1 VPTGAEEW
9 EGEIVARNT
18 SSGFGAAL
26 LVLASAGAACAQ
38 QEDVAAF
45 YTGKTVRIVV
55 GVGVG
60 SGYDI
65 NARVVAR
72 HIGNHIPGKPQIVV
86 QNQPGAGSLTMT
98 HALYNVGPKDGTA
111 IGASHQ
117 GIPAAHLMTPEQVKF
132 DPLKIN
138 WLGSTNRETQVTYS
152 WHSVPIKSIEDIRKT
167 KFVVGSQAPG
177 SSQNDF
183 PVTLNRLFG
192 FNFSV
197 VNGYEATAKIHLAME
212 RGEVHGIAAVN
223 WSSLLT
229 LQPKWIEEKKVNII
243 GQFAMRPHPDLKSVP
258 MWLDIAK
265 TPADR
270 QAMELLLSRLETGR
284 PFFLPPD
291 VPAVRVNAL
300 RRAFDAT
307 MKDPAFI
314 AEASKAKL
322 EVDPMTGEEL
332 AAFVVKLNGTPPDI
346 VARVR
351 EAMAG
356 K

>member
-1 VPTGAEEW
+1 MKGRQLMLQGSAGAC
-9 EGEIVARNT
+9 A
-18 SSGFGAAL
+18 
-26 LVLASAGAACAQ
+26 LVLALAASSQARAQ

-45 YTGKTVRIVV
+45 YAGKTLRMVV

-98 HALYNVGPKDGTA
+98 HALYNAAPKDGTV

-117 GIPAAHLMTPEQVKF
+117 GIPTAQLLTPEQTRF
-132 DPLKIN
+132 DPAKLN
-138 WLGSTNRETQVTYS
+138 WIGSSNRETQVTYA
-152 WHSVPIKSIEDIRKT
+152 WATVPIRTIDDIRKT

-183 PVTLNRLFG
+183 PVALNRLFG
-192 FNFSV
+192 FSFNV
-197 VNGYEATAKIHLAME
+197 VNGYESTAKIHLAME
-212 RGEVHGIAAVN
+212 SGEVQGIAAVN
-223 WSSLLT
+223 WSSLT
-229 LQPKWIEEKKVNII
+229 SLQPQWLAQKKINLI
-243 GQFAMRPHPDLKSVP
+243 GQFGMRVHPELKGVP
-258 MWLDIAK
+258 MWLDVAK
-265 TPADR
+265 SEADK

-284 PFFLPPD
+284 PFFFPPD
-291 VPAVRVNAL
+291 VPAARVTAL

-307 MKDPAFI
+307 MKDPAFL
-314 AEASKAKL
+314 AEADKAKL

-332 AAFVVKLNGTPPDI
+332 AAFVTKLNATPADV

-351 EAMAG
+351 DALAG

>member
-1 VPTGAEEW
+1 METTKCKFAAIGLA
-9 EGEIVARNT
+9 AATAT
-18 SSGFGAAL
+18 SALTAAMAP
-26 LVLASAGAACAQ
+26 ASAQ
-38 QEDVAAF
+38 QDEVAAF
-45 YTGKTVRIVV
+45 YTGKTVRLVV

-65 NARVVAR
+65 NARIVAR

-98 HALYNVGPKDGTA
+98 HALYNNGPKDGTA
-111 IGASHQ
+111 IGVSHQ
-117 GIPAAHLMTPEQVKF
+117 GIPTARLLTPEQARF
-132 DPLKIN
+132 DPARLN
-138 WLGSTNRETQVTYS
+138 WLGSSNRETQVTYA
-152 WHSVPIKSIEDIRKT
+152 WANVPIKTIEDIRKT

-183 PVTLNRLFG
+183 PVALNRLFG
-192 FNFSV
+192 FSFSV
-197 VNGYEATAKIHLAME
+197 VNGYESTSKIHLAME

-223 WSSLLT
+223 WSSLT
-229 LQPKWIEEKKVNII
+229 SLQPQWLAEKKINLI
-243 GQFAMRPHPDLKSVP
+243 GQFGMRPHPELKAVP
-258 MWLDIAK
+258 MWLDVARND
-265 TPADR
+265 ADR

-291 VPAVRVNAL
+291 VPEARVTAL

-314 AEASKAKL
+314 AEAAKSKL
-322 EVDPMTGEEL
+322 EVAPMTGRDL
-332 AAFVVKLNGTPPDI
+332 AAFVVKLNATPPEV

-351 EAMAG
+351 DALAA

>member
-1 VPTGAEEW
+1 MSRIMPIGLAAAC
-9 EGEIVARNT
+9 VAT
-18 SSGFGAAL
+18 SVACP
-26 LVLASAGAACAQ
+26 ASAQ
-38 QEDVAAF
+38 QDDIASF
-45 YTGKTVRIVV
+45 YTGKTIRLVV

-65 NARVVAR
+65 NARIVAR
-72 HIGNHIPGKPQIVV
+72 HFGNHIPGKPQIVV

-98 HALYNVGPKDGTA
+98 HALYNNGPKDGTT

-117 GIPAAHLMTPEQVKF
+117 GIPTAQLLTPEQTRF
-132 DPLKIN
+132 DPAKLN
-138 WLGSTNRETQVTYS
+138 WLGSSNRETQVTYA
-152 WHSVPIKSIEDIRKT
+152 WANVPIKSIEDIRKT
-167 KFVVGSQAPG
+167 KFIVGSQAPG

-183 PVTLNRLFG
+183 PVALNKLFG
-192 FNFSV
+192 FAFSV
-197 VNGYEATAKIHLAME
+197 VNGYESTSKIHLAME

-223 WSSLLT
+223 WSSLT
-229 LQPKWIEEKKVNII
+229 SLQPQWLAEKKINLI
-243 GQFAMRPHPDLKSVP
+243 GQFGMRWHPELKGVP
-258 MWLDIAK
+258 MWLDIARND
-265 TPADR
+265 ADR

-291 VPAVRVNAL
+291 VPEARVNAL

-314 AEASKAKL
+314 AEADKSKL
-322 EVDPMTGEEL
+322 EVDAMTGEEL
-332 AAFVVKLNGTPPDI
+332 AAFVIKLNATPPDV

-351 EAMAG
+351 DALAG

>member
-1 VPTGAEEW
+1 MRKSLAASAAAV
-9 EGEIVARNT
+9 
-18 SSGFGAAL
+18 AAL
-26 LVLASAGAACAQ
+26 VAVAGQAVAQ
-38 QEDVAAF
+38 SDEVAAF
-45 YTGKTVRIVV
+45 YAGKTIRIVV

-65 NARVVAR
+65 NARVVGR

-98 HALYNVGPKDGTA
+98 HALYANGPKDGTA

-117 GIPAAHLMTPEQVKF
+117 GIPAAHLMTPEQTRF
-132 DPLKIN
+132 DPLKLN
-138 WLGSTNRETQVTYS
+138 WLGSTNRETQITYA
-152 WHSVPIKSIEDIRKT
+152 WNTVPIKTIDDIRKT

-183 PVTLNRLFG
+183 PVALNRLFG

-197 VNGYEATAKIHLAME
+197 VNGYESTGKIHLAME

-223 WSSLLT
+223 WSSLT
-229 LQPKWIEEKKVNII
+229 SLQPQWLAEKKINLI
-243 GQFAMRPHPDLKSVP
+243 GQFGMRQHPELKSVP
-258 MWLDIAK
+258 MWLDVAK
-265 TPADR
+265 TDADR

-291 VPAVRVNAL
+291 VPPARVTAL

-314 AEASKAKL
+314 AEAEKSKL

-332 AAFVVKLNGTPPDI
+332 AQFIARLNATPAEV

-351 EAMAG
+351 DAMAG

>member
-1 VPTGAEEW
+1 MRHQHGSC
-9 EGEIVARNT
+9 AR
-18 SSGFGAAL
+18 SSFAAAAL
-26 LVLASAGAACAQ
+26 LLAFAGASSARAQ

-45 YTGKTVRIVV
+45 FAGKTVRVIV

-65 NARVVAR
+65 NARIVAR

-98 HALYNVGPKDGTA
+98 QTLYNSGPKDGTA

-117 GIPAAHLMTPEQVKF
+117 GIPTALLLTPDQTRF
-132 DPLKIN
+132 DPAKLN
-138 WLGSTNRETQVTYS
+138 WLGSSNRETQVTYA
-152 WHSVPIKSIEDIRKT
+152 WATVPIRTMEDIRKS

-183 PVTLNRLFG
+183 PVALNKLFG

-197 VNGYEATAKIHLAME
+197 VNGYESTAKIHLAME
-212 RGEVHGIAAVN
+212 SGEVHGIAAVN
-223 WSSLLT
+223 WSSLT
-229 LQPKWIEEKKVNII
+229 SLQPQWVAQKKINLI
-243 GQFAMRPHPDLKSVP
+243 GQFGMREHPELKGVP

-265 TPADR
+265 TEGDR

-291 VPAVRVNAL
+291 VPVARVTAM

-314 AEASKAKL
+314 AEAEKSKL

-332 AAFVVKLNGTPPDI
+332 AAFVTKLNATPPDI

-351 EAMAG
+351 DALAG